1 MLFIGKT
8 FDCSSDFCYN
18 EDKKKAKPEFWRTEG
33 LAFGVHS
40 MDNIIAKKSEL
51 IKSFWLYFH
60 LNDST
65 AWIEHDLPT
74 PTLIKHINR
83 GAFVGWAIDGYFGT
97 NNSKDF
103 LNDIIARILIT
114 FKDENIRR
122 LSFKPSK
129 KDLDE
134 KTAHIFAKVYKL
146 KEFSKR
152 LNSLPIKKKYSPS
165 RADAFEDFTFW
176 AIKLY
181 AEDQIRAY
189 GQISYGIF
197 ESWALSQFE
206 DKERSTIR
214 AKCRNIY
221 AWYESRDWELPSPK
235 ENKYQTIRDWYEE
248 SRMTRAENMKRVS
261 REKAERNRRAIIN
274 IMTGL
279 YSEDYKK
286 KNGAWH
292 FGKIAEATNLS
303 SKTVAKIIK
312 EIENKTL

>member
-1 MLFIGKT
+1 LIVVLIFAIMKT
-8 FDCSSDFCYN
+8 
-18 EDKKKAKPEFWRTEG
+18 KKKLSPSLATGG

-40 MDNIIAKKSEL
+40 MDNIIAKKTEL
-51 IKSFWLYFH
+51 SKAFWLYFYIA
-60 LNDST
+60 DGT
-65 AWIEHDLPT
+65 AWIEHGLPQ
-74 PTLIKHINR
+74 PTLIKHINN
-83 GAFVGWAIDGYFGT
+83 GSYIGYAVDGFFGT
-97 NNSKDF
+97 NNGIDF
-103 LNDIIARILIT
+103 LNDIIARFLIT

-122 LSFKPSK
+122 LAFKPSK
-129 KDLDE
+129 QDLDS

-152 LNSLPIKKKYSPS
+152 LDSLPVKKKYAPRRSDS
-165 RADAFEDFTFW
+165 FEDFTFW

-181 AEDQIRAY
+181 AEDMIRTY

-221 AWYESRDWELPSPK
+221 QWYESRDWELPSPK
-235 ENKYQTIRDWYEE
+235 ENKYSNLREWYEE

-312 EIENKTL
+312 EIEANNIIKQ